1 MEQYKGSME
10 SLSKPSVA
18 SGSERELNE
27 GDITERRMKQLLGR
41 MYNDKQYLERLVE
54 QAGRY
59 NINNDAPF
67 LMNKN
72 EGKPEITEKT
82 RPNRRIC

>member
-1 MEQYKGSME
+1 MEQFKGTME
-10 SLSKPSVA
+10 SLSKPSVT

-27 GDITERRMKQLLGR
+27 GEITERRMKQLLGR

-59 NINNDAPF
+59 NINHEAPF
-67 LMNKN
+67 
-72 EGKPEITEKT
+72 
-82 RPNRRIC
+82 